1 MVKLIQY
8 LTILPQTAL
17 RVIFPIGTK
26 SCSCTTGLPLPGRG
40 HSLPQD
46 ARKRGLNTT
55 RPYLNIHLAWPFTP
69 PALLPA
75 SHAAAAAHKL
85 RDGYTSY
92 NQTPKFTQGTEEPS
106 LCNTIL
112 CLGKTTC
119 KGKAAGAPEVASA
132 GQAALV
138 VYVTCSSQLAPST

>member
-1 MVKLIQY
+1 M
-8 LTILPQTAL
+8 PQTAL

-26 SCSCTTGLPLPGRG
+26 SCSCSTGLPLPGRG

-55 RPYLNIHLAWPFTP
+55 RPYLNIHFSWPFTP
-69 PALLPA
+69 PDLLAA
-75 SHAAAAAHKL
+75 SHAAATAHKL

-106 LCNTIL
+106 LCNTIQH
-112 CLGKTTC
+112 LGKTTC
-119 KGKAAGAPEVASA
+119 KGKAAGAAEVASA
-132 GQAALV
+132 GQAVLS
-138 VYVTCSSQLAPST
+138 VYVTCSPQLAPSS